1 MSPLIAAKEA
11 ILMYTFLRTISV
23 RYNSL
28 YYYCYLQSF
37 TQLAIPMRIYFM
49 FKLSISFS
57 YYLKHIRS
65 RQITRKCRHY
75 CKKKQLNNSVIQFLI
90 TKGFKREIL
99 KCYAFPFSNLNTAYN
114 WNYLKLKKLT
124 TTALIDEI
132 LKEIERERKWK
143 CYQIYN
149 F

>member
-28 YYYCYLQSF
+28 YYYYYLQSF

-75 CKKKQLNNSVIQFLI
+75 CKKQLNNSVIQFL
-90 TKGFKREIL
+90 TKGFKTEII
-99 KCYAFPFSNLNTAYN
+99 KFNAFPFFE
-114 WNYLKLKKLT
+114 LT
-124 TTALIDEI
+124 QRITEFI
-132 LKEIERERKWK
+132 
-143 CYQIYN
+143 
-149 F
+149 